1 MFMIGAKNVHQMLP
15 EALSLL
21 ELHGVENNSRNGP
34 VTMFPM
40 PATLCYTKPC
50 ERVIRWKERDANP
63 FLHFFECL
71 WMLNGQRDV
80 KFVSQFSSNIAS
92 YSDDGKVFNAAYGHR
107 WRQWFKTDQILH
119 AIMELKLDM
128 NTRRVYIAMWDADH
142 DLGAVTKD
150 KPCNVGLSLQVNHR
164 GELDM
169 VVHNRSNDLI
179 WGATGANAVHMS
191 FLQEFIARAVGIPV
205 GRYWQVSSNLHA
217 YKNELLERVSVLA
230 DLALDPHRTTTTDY
244 YAAEGIEPYPIMV
257 VQPDIWLQD
266 LGIFMKEG
274 PIIGFRDPF
283 FRQVATPLLR
293 AHQAYRNKMDP
304 ERFEKAEDI
313 LEQCRAADWRLAAI
327 EWVRRRKI
335 SSQRARDDGPVGG

>member
-1 MFMIGAKNVHQMLP
+1 MIGAKNVHAMLP
-15 EALSLL
+15 EALHLL
-21 ELHGVENNSRNGP
+21 EVHGVERESRNGP
-34 VTMFPM
+34 VVMFPM
-40 PATLCYTKPC
+40 PATLCYKSPT

-80 KFVSQFSSNIAS
+80 KWISQFSANIGS

-107 WRQWFKTDQILH
+107 WRQWFKVDQVTQ
-119 AIMELKLDM
+119 AIEQLKADKDS
-128 NTRRVYIAMWDADH
+128 RRVYLGMWDASH
-142 DLGAVTKD
+142 DLTAQTKD
-150 KPCNVGLSLQVNHR
+150 KPCNVGLSLQLNHD
-164 GELDM
+164 GALDM

-191 FLQEFIARAVGIPV
+191 FLQEFVAAGVGVPV

-217 YKNELLERVSVLA
+217 YKNELLERVSVLS
-230 DLALDPHRTTTTDY
+230 DLACDPHRTVNTDY
-244 YAAEGIEPYPIMV
+244 YSRESIEPYPICRV
-257 VQPDIWLQD
+257 DTGTWLQD

-293 AHQAYRNKMDP
+293 GYQAYKEAKNPDRY
-304 ERFEKAEDI
+304 EQAEEI
-313 LEQCRAADWRLAAI
+313 LEQVRAADWRLAAI

-335 SSQRARDDGPVGG
+335 AHQRAKDDGVHA